1 MQMRT
6 DYISKVHYEKN
17 IAYNDE
23 SFKPMTQSRIANE
36 NGLYF
41 SNECPQTTKVS
52 NKNEH
57 VKCKRER
64 IIFLERAPS
73 NDENFKQKR
82 TRKMQ
87 MRKDYISKVHREK
100 NIA

>member
-23 SFKPMTQSRIANE
+23 
-36 NGLYF
+36 
-41 SNECPQTTKVS
+41 
-52 NKNEH
+52 
-57 VKCKRER
+57 
-64 IIFLERAPS
+64 
-73 NDENFKQKR
+73 NFKQQR

-87 MRKDYISKVHREK
+87 MRKDYIPKVNTLQRRKFQTNDAKSDCKRERIIFQK
-100 NIA
+100 CTAKKILPTTTKVSNQ